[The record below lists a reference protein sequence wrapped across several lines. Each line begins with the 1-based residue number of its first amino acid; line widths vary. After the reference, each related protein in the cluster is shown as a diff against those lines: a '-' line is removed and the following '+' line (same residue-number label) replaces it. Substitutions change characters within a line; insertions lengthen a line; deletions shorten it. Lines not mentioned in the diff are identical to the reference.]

1 MNLAIFDLDNT
12 LLAGDSDYLWGQF
25 LVENG
30 LVDGEFYQREN
41 QRFYDEYKSGNL
53 DIFEFLRFSLQPL
66 ADNDLDQLLKLRTQ
80 FIAEVIQPLILPA
93 AQQLLQKHRDQG
105 HVLLIITA
113 TNYFVTA
120 PIAETLGVENL
131 IATDPEIINDRY
143 TGKVS
148 GIPSFREGKVKRL
161 EAWLKQNGYN
171 LASSWFYSDSHND
184 LPLLEIVTHPV
195 AVDADDT
202 LKQHAGTKGWPNI
215 SLRQNTLPE
224 F

>member
-105 HVLLIITA
+105 HVLLIVTA

-120 PIAETLGVENL
+120 PIAETLGIENL

-161 EAWLKQNGYN
+161 EAWLEQNGYN

-184 LPLLEIVTHPV
+184 LPLLEMVTHPV
-195 AVDADDT
+195 AVDADET
-202 LKQHAGTKGWPNI
+202 LKQHAETKGWPNI